1 MANTFID
8 SDLFQNNATVRSL
21 ENTVARWGD
30 FDRSQIWKVMQ
41 VELLEGKYVG
51 KLSGILNCE
60 NRNGDKR
67 RVWAPN
73 LLLMEIEKN
82 NQKTCYFRNL
92 GTLTL
97 DNGNQR
103 HAFDVDFV

>member
-1 MANTFID
+1 MANSFINSDTFQ
-8 SDLFQNNATVRSL
+8 SNATVRSL
-21 ENTVARWGD
+21 ENSVAKWEE
-30 FDRSQIWKVMQ
+30 FDRTEIWKVLQ
-41 VELLEGKYVG
+41 VEHVEGKYVG

-60 NRNGDKR
+60 NRTGDKR

-82 NQKTCYFRNL
+82 TQRTCYFRSL
-92 GTLTL
+92 GTLNL
-97 DNGNQR
+97 DNGNRR